1 MSTENKLENL
11 EFFESFMDTD
21 PLEDFN
27 NLGEDNSDPNANIAP
42 DILNGEEFDPLKEEE
57 SNNDE
62 PELPKPKETSTP
74 TPEPEEEEEEEEEN
88 IDDDGE

>member
-27 NLGEDNSDPNANIAP
+27 NLGEDN
-42 DILNGEEFDPLKEEE
+42 
-57 SNNDE
+57 
-62 PELPKPKETSTP
+62 
-74 TPEPEEEEEEEEEN
+74 
-88 IDDDGE
+88 

>member
-27 NLGEDNSDPNANIAP
+27 DLTDDNSDPNANIAP

-62 PELPKPKETSTP
+62 AMKSVAPESQAT
-74 TPEPEEEEEEEEEN
+74 EPEE
-88 IDDDGE
+88 DDSEMI

>member
-57 SNNDE
+57 SNNQHLWRDYW
-62 PELPKPKETSTP
+62 
-74 TPEPEEEEEEEEEN
+74 
-88 IDDDGE
+88 